1 MIEKWYVIK
10 VSKENKIKFSET
22 EDYLVSISYE
32 DLEEDVERYGDTI
45 VLITP
50 SEEIARKTKKQ
61 LNEFNEQLQE

>member
-10 VSKENKIKFSET
+10 VSKENKLNFGET
-22 EDYLVSISYE
+22 QDYLISLYYD
-32 DLEEDVERYGDTI
+32 DLEDDIDRYGDTV

-61 LNEFNEQLQE
+61 LNEFNEQL